1 MAGGDGTAGDDPRC
15 GFLNRPGF
23 CKAWHEPQF
32 DGVTPMIHAQ
42 PPSLIL
48 LLAVLFVAQAVLFP
62 ILAPEANTITITAGI
77 R

>member
-1 MAGGDGTAGDDPRC
+1 
-15 GFLNRPGF
+15 
-23 CKAWHEPQF
+23 
-32 DGVTPMIHAQ
+32 MIHAQ